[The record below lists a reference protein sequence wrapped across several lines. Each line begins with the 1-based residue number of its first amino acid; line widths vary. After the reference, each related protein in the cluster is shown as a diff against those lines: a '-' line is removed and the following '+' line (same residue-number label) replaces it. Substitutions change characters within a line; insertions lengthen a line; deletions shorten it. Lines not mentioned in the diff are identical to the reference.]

1 MQHLPNSLSGY
12 RGLRG
17 ELLVALKRAPQ
28 ALTAKELAEQF
39 GLTPNALRRH
49 LKSLEEQQLVHYRRE
64 VRGVG
69 GPVFAYALTR
79 AGEALFPQAYAS
91 ALAGVLETV
100 REQQGTDGVAALFRR
115 QWAALVAEARPQLA
129 ELPLAER
136 AQLVAELRTSQG
148 YMAEAVAVSPNEAI
162 IREHHCAIRATA
174 EAFPEVCAAE
184 QELLEQL
191 LGVAV
196 QRTEHILNGCHAC
209 EYVAR
214 EPQPGATRSG
224 TPSSTVS
231 SSPNPM
237 NHGSTRADPGAADP
251 DAQHGAHPQIHME
264 TA

>member
-1 MQHLPNSLSGY
+1 MNHLPNSLSGY

-17 ELLVALKRAPQ
+17 DLLVALKKAPQ

-91 ALAGVLETV
+91 ALTAVLETV
-100 REQQGTDGVAALFRR
+100 RAQQGTEGVAALFRR
-115 QWAALVAEARPQLA
+115 QWDSLVEEARPQLA
-129 ELPLAER
+129 ALPLAER

-148 YMAEAVAVSPNEAI
+148 YMAEAVAVSPDEAV

-174 EAFPEVCAAE
+174 ESFPEVCAAE

-214 EPQPGATRSG
+214 APRPADGDVSG
-224 TPSSTVS
+224 DVG
-231 SSPNPM
+231 
-237 NHGSTRADPGAADP
+237 GSITTTDTTGGVQP
-251 DAQHGAHPQIHME
+251 DAAQPDVQHGAHPQIHME

>member
-91 ALAGVLETV
+91 ALTAVLETV
-100 REQQGTDGVAALFRR
+100 RAQQGTDGVTALFRR
-115 QWAALVAEARPQLA
+115 QWESLVEEARPQLA
-129 ELPLAER
+129 TLPLAER

-148 YMAEAVAVSPNEAI
+148 YMAEAVAVSPDEAV

-174 EAFPEVCAAE
+174 EAFPEICAAE

-191 LGVAV
+191 LGVPV
-196 QRTEHILNGCHAC
+196 ERTEHILNGCHAC

-214 EPQPGATRSG
+214 APRPESTTG
-224 TPSSTVS
+224 TTGTTTDTNGGVQ
-231 SSPNPM
+231 
-237 NHGSTRADPGAADP
+237 P
-251 DAQHGAHPQIHME
+251 DAARPDVQHGAHPQIHME

>member
-17 ELLVALKRAPQ
+17 DLLVALKRAPQ

-91 ALAGVLETV
+91 ALTAVLETV
-100 REQQGTDGVAALFRR
+100 REQQGTAGVAALFRR
-115 QWAALVAEARPQLA
+115 QWDALVSEARPQLA
-129 ELPLAER
+129 ALPLAER

-148 YMAEAVAVSPNEAI
+148 FMAEAVAVSPHEAI

-174 EAFPEVCAAE
+174 ESFPEVCAAE
-184 QELLEQL
+184 KELLEQL

-196 QRTEHILNGCHAC
+196 ERTEHILNGCHAC

-214 EPQPGATRSG
+214 ERRPDDTA
-224 TPSSTVS
+224 SSVM
-231 SSPNPM
+231 SSPTIRN
-237 NHGSTRADPGAADP
+237 GESAGPGAAEP
-251 DAQHGAHPQIHME
+251 DAQHGADPQIHME

>member
-1 MQHLPNSLSGY
+1 MQHVPNFLSGY

-17 ELLVALKRAPQ
+17 ELLVALKKASR
-28 ALTAKELAEQF
+28 ALTAKELGELF

-49 LKSLEEQQLVHYRRE
+49 LKSLEEEELVHYRRE

-91 ALAGVLETV
+91 ALTAALQSV
-100 REQQGTDGVAALFRR
+100 REQQGTAGVAALFRK
-115 QWAALVAEARPQLA
+115 QWEALAAEARPHLA
-129 ELPLAER
+129 ALPLSER

-148 YMAEAVAVSPNEAI
+148 YMAEAVSVSPGEAV
-162 IREHHCAIRATA
+162 IREHHCAIRAAA

-184 QELLEQL
+184 HELLEQL
-191 LGVAV
+191 LGVTV
-196 QRTEHILNGCHAC
+196 ERTAHMLNGCRTC

-214 EPQPGATRSG
+214 EAVAHEAVAHEAQPLTIDTTTTDIGG
-224 TPSSTVS
+224 GV
-231 SSPNPM
+231 
-237 NHGSTRADPGAADP
+237 HAA
-251 DAQHGAHPQIHME
+251 PQIHEE